1 MPIAF
6 HGGKQRTGEEIAD
19 AVHEISVNIEEDEG
33 FKIKG
38 YCEPFCGMLGVYK
51 HIPELFEG
59 HKPKLRYKAGD
70 INASLIA
77 MWQAAQKGW
86 KPPIREIKQ
95 NEFDKLSGNGK
106 VSREKGYI
114 GHFYGYRGMYFKPFR
129 KRDVK
134 AKRQETSDNVRAI
147 AQDLKNV
154 SFSSGFYTQFSR
166 LRGYV
171 IYCDPPYAVQS
182 HYYDEHD
189 GHRTFDHDAFWEW
202 CRRMSEN
209 NIVFVSEYSAPNDF
223 EEVWN
228 RSKEHLFV
236 I

>member
-19 AVHEISVNIEEDEG
+19 VVHEISVNIEEDEG
-33 FKIKG
+33 FQIKG

-70 INASLIA
+70 ANASLIA
-77 MWQAAQKGW
+77 MWQAAKKGW
-86 KPPIREIKQ
+86 KPPIRKIKIG
-95 NEFDKLSGNGK
+95 EFERLAGNGK

-114 GHFYGYRGMYFKPFR
+114 GHLYGYRGKYFQPFEHR
-129 KRDVK
+129 TTK
-134 AKRQETSDNVRAI
+134 AMRIRSSEGVHTI
-147 AQDLKNV
+147 GEDLRTV
-154 SFSSGFYTQFSR
+154 SFTSGFYTQFSR

-182 HYYDEHD
+182 YYYDEY
-189 GHRTFDHDAFWEW
+189 GTRRVFDRDAFWEW

-209 NIVFVSEYSAPNDF
+209 NIVFVSEYSMPKDF
-223 EEVWN
+223 EEVW
-228 RSKEHLFV
+228 SKGKERLYV